1 MADNLANAVA
11 TPVPS
16 DAEEWLKSLSKA
28 MQDRRNGREGS
39 RVWARHLS
47 KPARIRPGLDL
58 LNDYLVGDP
67 PLMNYAVG
75 WDDLFRVI
83 ARLGRLNMAELIINA
98 KSSKMKLNGFRTAA
112 ADDDLGDAM
121 ASDIMRANRMKILA
135 REVHDFQLWAGDG
148 YAMVTPND
156 GEIPVITAEDPRET
170 ITAHD
175 PATGKTR
182 AGLKLFRDEW
192 DAADLAHLYI
202 ANRDGTVDH
211 FPLIKKGRS
220 TISAGVFRFSKGW
233 QLTEQGV
240 GQLDRMPLVRF
251 RNRGGRGEF
260 ERHLDTLDRINDQ
273 IMSKVVIAKVQ
284 AFRQMAIENL
294 PDTVT
299 QIDAATGE
307 PEEVEIDYSDAF
319 EATPG
324 SMWRLPE
331 GAKIWES
338 TPTDLGP
345 LRLSIKDDLENLASV
360 TQTALPAIT
369 PDAASG
375 SAEGASLMREEHVGA
390 VEACMD
396 YAEVGWAE
404 VMSIA
409 FAFMGDEERANITK
423 IEPIR
428 GPIER
433 FSLAERADAASKA
446 VTTLPRAAIQ
456 TDIWQYPP
464 AEVARLRQLD
474 GADLLHQ
481 QAAAAAGQA
490 QPGQAPPVA
499 FQPPNGGTGDT
510 GATA

>member
-175 PATGKTR
+175 PATGE
-182 AGLKLFRDEW
+182 D
-192 DAADLAHLYI
+192 
-202 ANRDGTVDH
+202 
-211 FPLIKKGRS
+211 PGRS
-220 TISAGVFRFSKGW
+220 QAVPRRVGRRRPGAPLHREQGWNGRPLPAHQEGPLHHLGWGVPVLEGMGAHRA
-233 QLTEQGV
+233 GV

-433 FSLAERADAASKA
+433 FSFAERADAASKA